1 MPAKKSTRVKSSARA
16 KRPAGLTSAIGPKA
30 TTMVVIV
37 VMAGGILVAARQQ
50 SRPKEDS
57 TIRASAE
64 LASVPGSPAGAVMQK
79 DARPAAFASA
89 AGAASAPGNAA
100 ASTKAPP
107 VTVTGCLER
116 SGDAFRLKNTA
127 GESAPKSR
135 SWKSG
140 FLKKGTASIQVVDAG
155 HALALASHVGE
166 RVSMSG
172 PLVDREMQARSLRRI
187 AASCDK

>member
-50 SRPKEDS
+50 SRPKDP

-64 LASVPGSPAGAVMQK
+64 LASVPGSPAGAVMQN

-127 GESAPKSR
+127 GEAAPKSR